1 MKKLITYLLESLNS
15 GGFSHATETFDKLVK
30 YASHL
35 NAVKF
40 YDELKPIFDKISQ
53 ENTSK
58 TNNIFLW
65 AESNSHK
72 YFKMDYPFNPIILR
86 IAKEHS
92 NIFDVTIKNNGKKVA
107 LYYIG
112 DGKKTK
118 IMETGKG
125 SVGRVKTEVQ
135 EHSTC
140 YVFNKYIDI
149 IENDDADMSTMDDL
163 DQIRSYIAD
172 IYVIEV
178 EDMDNSWI
186 ASFGKQVKTIISFIR
201 SFGGDPTNFR
211 LARFDE
217 KDKKSIV
224 SKAYTR
230 MVKSYVKYVGGEGR
244 NRRDTYDP
252 SDVILFD
259 KTHVSDIES
268 ICISGKNVN
277 DCCNIKSKYFNELF
291 TTHKCMGISLK
302 KISKSDGS
310 ADLFNVG
317 SHNVVEIVKSFKIMK
332 QSETNLTVLCVGSFN
347 FDGITSEDGEPVG
360 AEKEVLLTMRTF
372 GGGNVA
378 VDVKLNENGEPAIGK
393 CPVKIWR
400 NAIDYNYK
408 DIEGCINKFKYFLES
423 ASNNDICNLIK
434 AAVKEGPHC
443 FPFILL
449 H

>member
-1 MKKLITYLLESLNS
+1 MKKLTTYVLESLNS
-15 GGFSHATETFDKLVK
+15 GSFSQATDTFDKLIK
-30 YASHL
+30 YANYL
-35 NAVKF
+35 NAKNF
-40 YDELKPIFDKISQ
+40 YDILKPIFDKISQ

-58 TNNIFLW
+58 TNNVFLW
-65 AESNSHK
+65 AKAHK

-92 NIFDVTIKNNGKKVA
+92 DKLDVTIKNNGKKIA

-112 DGKKTK
+112 DGKRTK

-149 IENDDADMSTMDDL
+149 IENDNEDMSTMDDL
-163 DQIRSYIAD
+163 NQIKAYIAD
-172 IYVIEV
+172 IYAIEV
-178 EDMDNSWI
+178 EDMDNSWLV
-186 ASFGKQVKTIISFIR
+186 SFGKQVKAIISFIR
-201 SFGGDPTNFR
+201 SFGGDPINFR

-244 NRRDTYDP
+244 NMKDTYDP

-259 KTHVSDIES
+259 KTYISDIES
-268 ICISGKNVN
+268 ICVAGKNIN

-291 TTHKCMGISLK
+291 ATHKCMGISLK
-302 KISKSDGS
+302 KITKSDGS

-317 SHNVVEIVKSFKIMK
+317 THNVVEIVKSFKITK
-332 QSETNLTVLCVGSFN
+332 ESETNLTVLCIGSFN
-347 FDGITSEDGEPVG
+347 FDGITSEDGKLVG
-360 AEKEVLLTMRTF
+360 TEKEVLLTMRTF

-378 VDVKLNENGEPAIGK
+378 VDVKLNENGEPALGK
-393 CPVKIWR
+393 CPVKVWR
-400 NAIDYNYK
+400 KAIDYDYK
-408 DIEGCINKFKYFLES
+408 DIEGCVNKFKYFLES
-423 ASNNDICNLIK
+423 ASKNDICDLIK